1 MGIRRATLTIQ
12 VYAHLFSCSNCS
24 SFAPGSSFRLLPA
37 FFQQAHPFQAHP
49 YFLVPQDVPG
59 SACIFSC
66 PSSGTN
72 HFSKGPWLLMQA
84 HIGDGVGSVPD
95 TTVTPVSQ

>member
-59 SACIFSC
+59 SACIF
-66 PSSGTN
+66 PA
-72 HFSKGPWLLMQA
+72 PVLE
-84 HIGDGVGSVPD
+84 P
-95 TTVTPVSQ
+95 TTSPRAPGFLCRRTSETV